1 MSKATK
7 PAAENAAAKRKL
19 TRAEKREI
27 EAIIRKYKG
36 DGKPHTAQ
44 DTIPYQTMHPDGICH
59 LGGRSYS
66 KSIEFFDVNYQLAQ
80 PDDQTA
86 IFEYL
91 CDLYNYLDASIHV
104 QLTFVNRKTDR
115 EQLAQSFEIPLC
127 GDGLDHIRQENT
139 GILKRQLERGNNGNV
154 KTKYL
159 TYTIEADNLKAAR
172 ARLTRIETDLLGYFK
187 VMGAAAR
194 ALDGKDRLEVLHGIM
209 HPDGERFSFDWNWLA
224 PSGLSTKDFI
234 APSSFAFKNS
244 RMFQMG
250 GKLCAAS
257 FLQII
262 TPELNDHV
270 LTDFLDTDS
279 GIVVNLHVQAL
290 DQSEAV
296 KMIKR
301 KITDLDAMKIQEQK
315 KAVRDGYDMDIS
327 ATRS

>member
-1 MSKATK
+1 MS
-7 PAAENAAAKRKL
+7 
-19 TRAEKREI
+19 
-27 EAIIRKYKG
+27 
-36 DGKPHTAQ
+36 
-44 DTIPYQTMHPDGICH
+44 
-59 LGGRSYS
+59 
-66 KSIEFFDVNYQLAQ
+66 
-80 PDDQTA
+80 
-86 IFEYL
+86 
-91 CDLYNYLDASIHV
+91 
-104 QLTFVNRKTDR
+104 
-115 EQLAQSFEIPLC
+115 
-127 GDGLDHIRQENT
+127 
-139 GILKRQLERGNNGNV
+139 
-154 KTKYL
+154 
-159 TYTIEADNLKAAR
+159 NLKAAR

-250 GKLCAAS
+250 GKLCAVS

-296 KMIKR
+296 KMIKSISGFAALTGHIACGNGMCSCAER
-301 KITDLDAMKIQEQK
+301 GSITPFVSTMN
-315 KAVRDGYDMDIS
+315 RP
-327 ATRS
+327 RSVCLPTQWYCPA